1 MDKCTHEVR
10 MEYWK
15 NIITQCQ
22 NRPEGQSAR
31 QWMEANGI
39 CEGTYY
45 LWQKRIRQQT
55 YEQMV
60 ENKQL
65 LPATKK
71 TEEITFAELPIP
83 QTRNVPKADLSE
95 SVIPPAA
102 VIKTQNFSVALSADI
117 PAALLVKILQEVAH
131 A

>member
-1 MDKCTHEVR
+1 MHTRSAHGVLEKYHHPVPEQTGRSVGKTMD
-10 MEYWK
+10 
-15 NIITQCQ
+15 
-22 NRPEGQSAR
+22 
-31 QWMEANGI
+31 ANGI

-60 ENKQL
+60 ENKAL
-65 LPATKK
+65 LPAAKK

-83 QTRNVPKADLSE
+83 QIRNVPKADLSE
-95 SVIPPAA
+95 SAIHPAA

-117 PAALLVKILQEVAH
+117 PDALLVKILQEVAH

>member
-1 MDKCTHEVR
+1 MD
-10 MEYWK
+10 
-15 NIITQCQ
+15 
-22 NRPEGQSAR
+22 
-31 QWMEANGI
+31 ANGI

-60 ENKQL
+60 ENKPL
-65 LPATKK
+65 LPATAK

-83 QTRNVPKADLSE
+83 QTRNVPKADLPE
-95 SVIPPAA
+95 SAIHPVA

-117 PAALLVKILQEVAH
+117 PDALLVKILQEVAH

>member
-117 PAALLVKILQEVAH
+117 PSALLVKILQEVAH

>member
-1 MDKCTHEVR
+1 MD
-10 MEYWK
+10 
-15 NIITQCQ
+15 
-22 NRPEGQSAR
+22 
-31 QWMEANGI
+31 ANGI

-55 YEQMV
+55 YEQVV

-65 LPATKK
+65 LPTTKK
-71 TEEITFAELPIP
+71 TEEITFTELPIP
-83 QTRNVPKADLSE
+83 QTKNVPKADLPE
-95 SVIPPAA
+95 SAIPPVA

-117 PAALLVKILQEVAH
+117 PNALLVKILQEVAH